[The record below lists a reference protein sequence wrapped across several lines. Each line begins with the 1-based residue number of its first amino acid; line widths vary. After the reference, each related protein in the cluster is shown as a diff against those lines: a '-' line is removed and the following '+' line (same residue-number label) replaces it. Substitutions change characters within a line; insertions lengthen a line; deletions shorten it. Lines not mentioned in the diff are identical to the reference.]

1 MKKIF
6 FSSLLLILVICG
18 CTQNNGHIGPIFGS
32 WTLIEICEN
41 GAPIDSDKAETVFSF
56 QNEIVEVAHL
66 TEPPFS
72 TAYKYGNF
80 TLSGNTLIL
89 KFSAEPTIDGSHQF
103 MTPTWL
109 HFPENGEPIRFDVRK
124 LDGKEMVL
132 DMAYDGIKYTYCLK
146 KTW

>member
-1 MKKIF
+1 MKKTCFCILFMLLMIF
-6 FSSLLLILVICG
+6 G

-32 WTLIEICEN
+32 WTLVEISDN
-41 GAPIDSDKAETVFSF
+41 GSPIDLDDSETVFSF
-56 QNEIVEVAHL
+56 QNQIVEVAHL
-66 TEPPFS
+66 TEPPYS

-80 TLSGNTLIL
+80 TLSDNILTL

-109 HFPENGEPIRFDVRK
+109 HFPEDGNPIRFEVRK
-124 LDGKEMVL
+124 LDGKEMIL
-132 DMAYDGIKYTYCLK
+132 DMKADKNYTYYFK